1 MRAPLAREDV
11 LLIVTLVIE
20 NLEVF
25 ETESEIR
32 AFSTRHRHDLHRL
45 AANLTVCQKR
55 FDCAGVRLY
64 NMPLFEIKCLSTN
77 GKQLKITMISYESLI
92 VLC

>member
-1 MRAPLAREDV
+1 M
-11 LLIVTLVIE
+11 LLIVTFVIE

-32 AFSTRHRHDLHRL
+32 AFSTRHRHDLHRP

-55 FDCAGVRLY
+55 VDSAGVRLY
-64 NMPLFEIKCLSTN
+64 NKAPFKIKCLSTN
-77 GKQLKITMISYESLI
+77 GKQFKITMISYDSLI